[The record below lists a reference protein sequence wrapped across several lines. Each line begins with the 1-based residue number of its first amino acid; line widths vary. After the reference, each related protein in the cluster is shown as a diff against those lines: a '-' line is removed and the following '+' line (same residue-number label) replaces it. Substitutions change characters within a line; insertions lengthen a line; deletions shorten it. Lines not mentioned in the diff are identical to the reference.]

1 MFSDRVFL
9 ILGCGPAM
17 LLAAGCSIF
26 PPLGQKRMKA
36 DLAALHGT
44 ARDSW
49 AALPKVP
56 QSAATGWLGD
66 FGSPRLDSLVQQAI
80 TANPDLQAAAA
91 RVRQARAQAV
101 QEGASLFPQV
111 AANSLASRAQSPSD
125 QRFAGINQI
134 ANRFSWTV
142 NVAWEVDFWGV
153 IADGRRAAVA
163 RARASEETWHAA
175 RLSLAANTVQ
185 TAVTLAEAESL
196 QRLAEENIR
205 VRKTQLGIL
214 ERQLDRGLD
223 AERAALDV
231 SLSRADLARA
241 DSTLEQRRRTADE
254 TRRTLETLLGGYPEG
269 RERGIGALPALRRG
283 VPAGLPSEMLLRR
296 PDLRAAER
304 RVAAALADQSAAKKA
319 LLPSFRLTGSFGRT
333 TQEAEKLIRPETA
346 LWNIASQAA
355 QTLFQGGRLKA
366 GIDLE
371 RARYD
376 ENLQSYANSVLQAFR
391 EVETALAAEQFL
403 SAQEA
408 ALRQAADL
416 AEQAEKLAL
425 GQYEKGLSE
434 VLTLLDTRQRAFDA
448 RSALIMV
455 QAQRLRNRAALHLAL
470 GGDFSSAPA
479 R

>member
-1 MFSDRVFL
+1 MMFPNRVFVL
-9 ILGCGPAM
+9 VAGLLG
-17 LLAAGCSIF
+17 AGCSFF
-26 PPLGQKRMKA
+26 PPLGSKRMKA
-36 DLAALHGT
+36 DLAALNGT
-44 ARDSW
+44 APDKW
-49 AALPKVP
+49 VALPKVP
-56 QSAATGWLGD
+56 QGAATGWLSD
-66 FGSPRLDSLVQQAI
+66 FGSSRLESMVNQAI
-80 TANPDLQAAAA
+80 KANPDLQAAAA

-111 AANSLASRAQSPSD
+111 SAGSLASRAQSPSD

-142 NVAWEVDFWGV
+142 NVAWDVDFWGV

-163 RARASEETWHAA
+163 RAMASDETWHAA

-223 AERAALDV
+223 PERAALDV

-241 DSTLEQRRRTADE
+241 ESTLQQRRRTVDE
-254 TRRTLETLLGGYPEG
+254 TRRTLETLMGGYPAG
-269 RERGIGALPALRRG
+269 REQGMGGLPSIRRA

-304 RVAAALADQSAAKKA
+304 RVAASLADESSAKKA
-319 LLPSFRLTGSFGRT
+319 LLPSFRITGSFGRT
-333 TQEAEKLIRPETA
+333 TQEIEKLIRPETA

-376 ENLQSYANSVLQAFR
+376 ENLQTYAGSVLTAFR

-403 SAQEA
+403 SAQES
-408 ALRQAADL
+408 ALQQAAML
-416 AEQAEKLAL
+416 AEQSEKLAL

-434 VLTLLDTRQRAFDA
+434 VLTLLDTRQRAFEA
-448 RSALIMV
+448 RSALIAV

-470 GGDFSSAPA
+470 GGEFSSSTA

>member
-1 MFSDRVFL
+1 M
-9 ILGCGPAM
+9 
-17 LLAAGCSIF
+17 
-26 PPLGQKRMKA
+26 
-36 DLAALHGT
+36 
-44 ARDSW
+44 
-49 AALPKVP
+49 
-56 QSAATGWLGD
+56 
-66 FGSPRLDSLVQQAI
+66 
-80 TANPDLQAAAA
+80 
-91 RVRQARAQAV
+91 
-101 QEGASLFPQV
+101 
-111 AANSLASRAQSPSD
+111 
-125 QRFAGINQI
+125 
-134 ANRFSWTV
+134 
-142 NVAWEVDFWGV
+142 AWEVDFWGV